1 MSDPHLA
8 HLNLGSNIE
17 PEIHLVR
24 AVQLLSEAGEIL
36 KVSQAWESRSVGAAG
51 PNYLNACISFAAH
64 EMASEIKE
72 QIIRP
77 IEASLGRVRG
87 GDKFAPR
94 TIDID
99 IVLFDDQ
106 LLNAKSW
113 DDAFVVIPLA
123 EIHPLFEHPE
133 TREHIELRAARL
145 RRDTWIRARPE
156 VLQDWTR
163 PIDQRGIR
171 AG

>member
-1 MSDPHLA
+1 MSNVHLA

-24 AVQLLSEAGEIL
+24 AVQLLGEAGEIRR
-36 KVSQAWESRSVGAAG
+36 VSRAWETRSVGSAG
-51 PNYLNACISFAAH
+51 PNYLNACISFEAH
-64 EMASEIKE
+64 HMPSEFKE

-77 IEASLGRVRG
+77 IEARLGRVRG

-99 IVLFDDQ
+99 IVLFADQ

-113 DDAFVVIPLA
+113 YAAFVVVPLA

-133 TREHIELRAARL
+133 THERITTRAALL
-145 RRDTWIRARPE
+145 RGATWIQARPE
-156 VLQDWTR
+156 VLQAWTR
-163 PIDQRGIR
+163 QLD
-171 AG
+171 